1 MPYILGLDVGT
12 TTITALAVD
21 VASGD
26 IAARSTRQNDA
37 EITTS
42 AHKARG
48 YSEWDAPRIAAAAMA
63 ALGEM
68 AAQLGPK
75 VRHAAAI
82 GLTGQQHG
90 VVLVDEQL
98 APLEPFINWQ
108 DRRAEEI
115 NPASGRTWLEEA
127 RAAAGP
133 AARERTGCTLSAGY
147 MGTTLTWLRANGS
160 LPARATA
167 CFIVD
172 YLAAMLTGRR
182 PVTDPTSAA
191 SSGLFDVSQARWDR
205 PTIEALG
212 LPIELFPDVSRGG
225 ELLGPLSAA
234 HAAEAGLPSGIPVCI
249 GLGDNQAAV
258 YGSVADLEHSVL
270 VNVGTGG
277 QVAAFSPRF
286 VYSERLE
293 TRPFPGGYLLVSA
306 GLCGG
311 RTYAILERFF
321 RQVCSMAPGVAAPE
335 SLFEAMNRLA
345 ANVPSGADGLRCE
358 PLFTG
363 TRSQPELR
371 ASFAGISAE
380 NFTPAHMTRA
390 LIEGM
395 SRVFRQGYDDIASAL
410 GARCDKLVGA
420 GNGLRENAVLAAA
433 IAQEFQVPLALC
445 QRREEAAFGAAL
457 VAAVGTGAIE
467 SRQSALGLFR
477 YSSS

>member
-1 MPYILGLDVGT
+1 MPLAIGLDLGT

-21 VASGD
+21 VGSGE
-26 IAARSTRQNDA
+26 IAARSTRPNDA
-37 EITTS
+37 EITS
-42 AHKARG
+42 PEDKARG
-48 YSEWDAPRIAAAAMA
+48 YSEWDARRIAAAALA

-68 AAQLGPK
+68 SAALGPSA
-75 VRHAAAI
+75 RQAAAI

-90 VVLVDEQL
+90 VVLVDERL
-98 APLEPFINWQ
+98 EPLSPFINWQ
-108 DRRAEEI
+108 DRRTEGL
-115 NPASGRTWLEEA
+115 NPASGRVWLDEA
-127 RAAAGP
+127 RTAAGQ
-133 AARERTGCTLSAGY
+133 AARTRTGCALSAGY
-147 MGTTLTWLRANGS
+147 MGATLYWLQANRR
-160 LPARATA
+160 LPAGATA

-172 YLAAMLTGRR
+172 YLAALLAGER
-182 PVTDPTSAA
+182 PRTDPTSAA
-191 SSGLFDVSQARWDR
+191 SSGLFDVSQGEWDR
-205 PTIEALG
+205 ATIDSLG
-212 LPIELFPDVSRGG
+212 LPGELFAKIGRGG
-225 ELLGPLSAA
+225 EPLGPLVSELAA
-234 HAAEAGLPSGIPVCI
+234 AAGLPAGLPVCI

-258 YGSVADLEHSVL
+258 YGSVADLEKSVL

-321 RQVCSMAPGVAAPE
+321 RQVCSLAPGAAPTG
-335 SLFEAMNRLA
+335 SLFDAMNRIA
-345 ANVPSGADGLRCE
+345 ASVPPGANGLRCE

-363 TRSQPELR
+363 TRIQPELR

-390 LIEGM
+390 LVEGM
-395 SRVFRQGYDDIASAL
+395 ARIFRQGYDEIASAL
-410 GARCDKLVGA
+410 GARRDQLVGA

-433 IAQEFQVPLALC
+433 IAHEFQMPLALC

-457 VAAVGTGAIE
+457 AAAVGTGAIE
-467 SRQSALGLFR
+467 GRQAALGWFR
-477 YSSS
+477 YSST

>member
-1 MPYILGLDVGT
+1 MPLVLGLDVGT

-21 VASGD
+21 VASGE

-37 EITTS
+37 EITAPERKT
-42 AHKARG
+42 RG
-48 YSEWDAPRIAAAAMA
+48 YSEWGAGRIAAAALA
-63 ALGEM
+63 ALAEM
-68 AAQLGPK
+68 AAQLGPD
-75 VRHAAAI
+75 VRRAAAI

-98 APLEPFINWQ
+98 APLGPFVNWQ

-127 RAAAGP
+127 RAAAGQ

-147 MGTTLTWLRANGS
+147 MGTTLAWLRANGG
-160 LPARATA
+160 LPAGATA

-172 YLAAMLTGRR
+172 YLAALLTGRR

-191 SSGLFDVSQARWDR
+191 SSGLFDVSQGRWDR
-205 PTIEALG
+205 PTIDALG
-212 LPIELFPDVSRGG
+212 LPAELFPDVGRGG
-225 ELLGPLSAA
+225 EPLGALDAVR
-234 HAAEAGLPSGIPVCI
+234 AAEAGLPPGLPVCI

-258 YGSVADLEHSVL
+258 YGSVADLENSVL

-321 RQVCSMAPGVAAPE
+321 RKVCSMAPGVAAPE

-371 ASFAGISAE
+371 ASFAGASAE

-390 LIEGM
+390 LVEGM
-395 SRVFRQGYDDIASAL
+395 ARIFRQGYDEIAGAL
-410 GARCDKLVGA
+410 GARRDKLVGA

-433 IAQEFQVPLALC
+433 IAQEFQMPLALC

-457 VAAVGTGAIE
+457 AAAVGAGAIE
-467 SRQSALGLFR
+467 SRQAALGWFR

>member
-1 MPYILGLDVGT
+1 MPLAIGLDVGT

-21 VASGD
+21 VASGE
-26 IAARSTRQNDA
+26 IVARCTRPNDA
-37 EITTS
+37 EIT
-42 AHKARG
+42 APEDKARG
-48 YSEWDAPRIAAAAMA
+48 YSEWDARRIAAAAIA

-68 AAQLGPK
+68 AAQLRPN
-75 VRHAAAI
+75 VRRAAAL

-98 APLEPFINWQ
+98 APLGPFINWQ
-108 DRRAEEI
+108 DRRAEGL
-115 NPASGRTWLEEA
+115 NPASGRTWLDEVRE
-127 RAAAGP
+127 AAGP
-133 AARERTGCTLSAGY
+133 SARTRTGCTLSAGY
-147 MGTTLTWLRANGS
+147 MGTTLYWLTANRR
-160 LPARATA
+160 LPAGATA
-167 CFIVD
+167 CLIVD
-172 YLAAMLTGRR
+172 YLAALLAGRR

-191 SSGLFDVSQARWDR
+191 SSGLFDVSQGQWDR
-205 PTIEALG
+205 ATIDALG
-212 LPIELFPDVSRGG
+212 LAGELFPQVGRGG
-225 ELLGPLSAA
+225 EPLGLLSSELAA
-234 HAAEAGLPSGIPVCI
+234 ATGLPSGLPVCI

-258 YGSVADLEHSVL
+258 FGSVADLENSVL

-286 VYSERLE
+286 VSSERLE

-321 RQVCSMAPGVAAPE
+321 CQVCSMAPGCDAQG

-345 ANVPSGADGLRCE
+345 ASVPAGADGLRCE

-380 NFTPAHMTRA
+380 NFTPAHTTRA

-395 SRVFRQGYDDIASAL
+395 ARIFREGYDEISSAL
-410 GARCDKLVGA
+410 GARRDKLIGA
-420 GNGLRENAVLAAA
+420 GNGLRENAVLAGA
-433 IAQEFQVPLALC
+433 IAQEFQMPLALC
-445 QRREEAAFGAAL
+445 ERREEAAFGAAL
-457 VAAVGTGAIE
+457 SAAVGAGAIE
-467 SRQSALGLFR
+467 SRQAALGWFR
-477 YSSS
+477 YASS